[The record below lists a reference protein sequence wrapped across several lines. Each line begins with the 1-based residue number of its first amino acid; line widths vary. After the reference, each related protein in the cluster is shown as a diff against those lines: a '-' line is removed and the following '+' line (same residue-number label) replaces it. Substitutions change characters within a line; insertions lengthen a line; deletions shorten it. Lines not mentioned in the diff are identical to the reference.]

1 MGATSFAPQALRRIV
16 RHIDEMSSGPY
27 RHDATTAM
35 RLGVLRRRAEARV
48 EAAAAELANA
58 AGDRGASPELRAL
71 ARAVRAGHLTWEQC
85 VAGRAD
91 DLPAVQA
98 WHAATARPADAA
110 DAADA
115 GDAADAIE
123 DDDYVDQSPLRRD

>member
-1 MGATSFAPQALRRIV
+1 MGETSFAPQALRRIV

-27 RHDATTAM
+27 RHDAATAM
-35 RLGVLRRRAEARV
+35 RLGVLRRRAEVRI

-58 AGDRGASPELRAL
+58 AGERGASPELWAL
-71 ARAVRAGHLTWEQC
+71 ARAVRAGYLTWEQC

-98 WHAATARPADAA
+98 WHAATARPAAAA
-110 DAADA
+110 DFA
-115 GDAADAIE
+115 E

>member
-16 RHIDEMSSGPY
+16 RHIDDMSSGPY
-27 RHDATTAM
+27 LHDAATAM
-35 RLGVLRRRAEARV
+35 RLGVLRRRAEVRV

-58 AGDRGASPELRAL
+58 AGERGASPELRAL

-91 DLPAVQA
+91 DLPAVRA
-98 WHAATARPADAA
+98 WHAATDRHADP
-110 DAADA
+110 
-115 GDAADAIE
+115 GE